1 MTSSDTAL
9 VDLTQAKNFLHMDA
23 ASSLRVDAEYV
34 GAGDGTTKIFTLD
47 YTPIGGSLRLYVNG
61 VLQTEMTHYT
71 INGVTVTFV
80 AAPTLNYPITASYDK
95 TAADDTFEDFDDKL
109 LERLIEA
116 ATKKAEDYTGR
127 IFMQREITESHH
139 GDSSKT
145 LRLYKRPIVSVSSVS
160 YKSIARSTGD
170 GETVGFS
177 LGYTPKSGSL
187 TVYVDGVLKSTPEDY
202 TLSDQVVAFTSAPSD
217 GAELVFRF
225 EVSLKLSQS
234 YFEQIYIG
242 RLIGT
247 WLPGYEYVVRYVSGY
262 GVDRDTTAALVPDIV
277 LGCLICI
284 ARWYENRIDAKSQN
298 IAGVGSVDYSAPD
311 EVLSLWQPY
320 KTELV

>member
-1 MTSSDTAL
+1 MALSDTAL
-9 VDLTQAKNFLHMDA
+9 VDLTQAKNFLRMDA
-23 ASSLRVDAEYV
+23 ASSLRVDAEYI
-34 GAGDGTTKIFTLD
+34 GAGDGTTKVFTLD

-71 INGVTVTFV
+71 ISGVTVTFV

-127 IFMQREITESHH
+127 AFVQSEFTEPHH
-139 GDSSKT
+139 GDGSKT

-202 TLSDQVVAFTSAPSD
+202 TLSGQVVEFTSAPSN

-234 YFEQIYIG
+234 YFEQIHIG
-242 RLIGT
+242 RLIGAF
-247 WLPGYEYVVRYVSGY
+247 LMGYEYIVRYVAGY
-262 GVDRDTTAALVPDIV
+262 AETRNATAVLVPDVV

-284 ARWYENRIDAKSQN
+284 ARWHENRIDAKSQN
-298 IAGVGSVDYSAPD
+298 IAGVGSVDYSAPG
-311 EVLSLWQPY
+311 EALALWQPY